1 MRVAPADPVIVTGV
15 DDDTADVVTVNV
27 RLVLPAE
34 TVTLAGTV
42 ATGVLLLDSDT
53 TVPPDGAALVSVT
66 VPCDVLPPTT
76 VAGLNE
82 IAESVGALVPAV
94 TVRTA
99 PHVVFSSAYTVACLV
114 DDVDVVPMLKL
125 ALVAPA
131 GTVTV
136 DGTVA
141 GLTVDSCTTAPPVGA
156 GPLSVTVPVDD
167 PPAATVEGLRASDVT
182 PTVTPGL
189 IVTFALRVD
198 APYAAVIVAAV
209 VDVTG
214 DAPNENRPCVE
225 PADTITFA
233 GRLIAGLFADSVTST
248 CPAGAGAVRFTNPTP
263 P

>member
-1 MRVAPADPVIVTGV
+1 M
-15 DDDTADVVTVNV
+15 
-27 RLVLPAE
+27 
-34 TVTLAGTV
+34 TLAGTV
-42 ATGVLLLDSDT
+42 ATSVLLLDSDT

-66 VPCDVLPPTT
+66 GTFAR
-76 VAGLNE
+76 VAADNRGRAHG

-141 GLTVDSCTTAPPVGA
+141 GLTVEGCTTAPPVGA
-156 GPLSVTVPVDD
+156 GPLSVTVPVDH
-167 PPAATVEGLRASDVT
+167 PPAATVDGLRASDVT
-182 PTVTPGL
+182 PTVTPGFCD
-189 IVTFALRVD
+189 VRAPRRVVRGRD
-198 APYAAVIVAAV
+198 RAAV

-214 DAPNENRPCVE
+214 NAPNENRPCVE

-248 CPAGAGAVRFTNPTP
+248 CPAGAGAVRFTTRRRPDFLSTC
-263 P
+263 